1 MKNPWNL
8 KNKSVLIVEDYDKM
22 RQLLRE
28 MLVPLE
34 PARIVVGKNGK
45 EAIALLE
52 KNAFDIVLCD
62 YKLGNG
68 KDGQQVLEEAR
79 HRNLLSHAAIFFI
92 ITTENTS
99 KMVMGAIDYFPDD
112 YISKPFTQSQIH
124 TRLERAFQR
133 KAKLEGIAQAINNR
147 NFSKAL
153 RLCDQK
159 LQEEANGLI
168 EVQKIKGDL
177 LCKLGLLDEAEQ
189 YYIHLLK
196 DRNITWARLALGKVY
211 FQKKNYTEAEIQFE
225 SLVNDNPAYV
235 HALDGLAET
244 LEVQGELERSQYI
257 LERAIDLS
265 PKSSVR
271 QRKLGAVA
279 LQNGDYEIAEKAY
292 ADAIQIGR
300 NSCFGSLTDL
310 TGLTKSLISQEKT
323 TEALEAIENIQ
334 QDYKNN
340 PDENLYIPLCKSM
353 ICLKTK
359 NIDECEKN
367 LDLVFKNLNKRTG
380 VLSPEVVLEITQTCL
395 TLDNPGLTDKIIKQL
410 VSDHS
415 ENERLLTQVKTLYDK
430 AGKLDEASEIIESTR
445 QEIIR
450 INNEGVKMVRS
461 GKLEQSIS
469 YFIQAAKGMPNNA
482 TINFNAAYS
491 MIRQMKE
498 SRETGRYFGLC
509 RKFMEQGHKVDPS
522 NQKYYQ
528 LLKLTEDL
536 SNEAA

>member
-1 MKNPWNL
+1 
-8 KNKSVLIVEDYDKM
+8 M

-45 EAIALLE
+45 EAITLLE

-124 TRLERAFQR
+124 TRLERAFRR

-153 RLCDQK
+153 QLCDQK

-196 DRNITWARLALGKVY
+196 GRNITWARLALGKVY

-265 PKSSVR
+265 PKSSMR

-292 ADAIQIGR
+292 GDAILIGR
-300 NSCFGSLTDL
+300 NSCFGSLIDL
-310 TGLTKSLISQEKT
+310 AGLTKSLLSQEKT
-323 TEALEAIENIQ
+323 KEALEAIENIQ

-340 PDENLYIPLCKSM
+340 PDENLYVSLCKSM
-353 ICLKTK
+353 VCLKTK
-359 NIDECEKN
+359 DIAECEKN
-367 LDLVFKNLNKRTG
+367 LNLVFKNLNKRTG
-380 VLSPEVVLEITQTCL
+380 VLNPEIVLEITQTCL

-415 ENERLLTQVKTLYDK
+415 ENERLLAQVKTLYEK
-430 AGKLDEASEIIESTR
+430 AGKLDEANEIIESTR

-461 GKLEQSIS
+461 GKLEQSIN

-509 RKFMEQGHKVDPS
+509 QKFMEQGHKVDPS